1 MTEET
6 PVLSNA
12 QAPIVVM
19 GVQGC
24 GKSTVGRAL
33 ADSLGLR
40 FVDGDDLHSRE
51 ARAKMASGHPLTD
64 DDRLPWLARVAET
77 VAAAVA
83 PLENGAAGEPI
94 VIACSALKRS
104 YRDLM
109 RAIVPSLAF
118 MELYGSQALVAE
130 RLTHRNHAYM
140 PPTLLDSQFE
150 ALEPLAADEAG
161 ARIDFAHSP
170 DAIVGLILTRL
181 NTTGLNSTIASAAA
195 AGAACATEPKKEIA
209 H

>member
-1 MTEET
+1 
-6 PVLSNA
+6 
-12 QAPIVVM
+12 M

-24 GKSTVGRAL
+24 GKSTVGQAL

-40 FVDGDDLHSRE
+40 FVDGDDLHSRA

-77 VAAAVA
+77 VAAALA
-83 PLENGAAGEPI
+83 PIDNGAAGEPI

-109 RAIVPSLAF
+109 RAIVPSLVF
-118 MELYGSQALVAE
+118 MELYGSQALIAE
-130 RLTHRNHAYM
+130 RLTHRNHEYM

-161 ARIDFAHSP
+161 ARIDLANSP
-170 DAIVGLILTRL
+170 DAIVGLILAQL
-181 NTTGLNSTIASAAA
+181 NTTDLNRTTASMA
-195 AGAACATEPKKEIA
+195 AGAASATEPKKEIA